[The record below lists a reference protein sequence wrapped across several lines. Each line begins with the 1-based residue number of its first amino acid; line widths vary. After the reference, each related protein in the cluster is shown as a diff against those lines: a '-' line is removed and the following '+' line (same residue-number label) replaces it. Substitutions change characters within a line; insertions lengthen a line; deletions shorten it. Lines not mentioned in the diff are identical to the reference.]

1 MRLQLP
7 FYKSKNVYNTIQKY
21 ESSSMRNIKQYLGIH
36 ESKLNYLNV
45 FLSEMRGIKA
55 DKIRK

>member
-7 FYKSKNVYNTIQKY
+7 LYKSKNVYNTIQKY